1 MLDLIKKVFQKYN
14 IEYETIHTTV
24 GEIARGEVGNFR
36 GFYWIW
42 PDVNFYFGIAASI
55 TANVTNRFKTHLM
68 KLRVALAEMY
78 GPLKEKKQPKKTYP
92 INWIDGVLTFII
104 EAIEPFPEWYVK
116 TDRGTVLPGQ
126 FDFKFKH
133 KVDPDTLPVTVFKVS
148 QDVPPQDIKDA
159 ETEIIELMEPYAND
173 ETYRKRQKIGKI
185 A

>member
-1 MLDLIKKVFQKYN
+1 MRDTILEVFEKYG
-14 IEYETIHTTV
+14 IEFEEVDTTV
-24 GEIARGEVGNFR
+24 GEIARGDVGKFR

-42 PDVNFYFGIAASI
+42 PENNFYFGISQSY
-55 TANVTNRFKTHLM
+55 TATVLNRFKTHLM
-68 KLRVALAEMY
+68 KLRVALEEMY
-78 GPLKEKKQPKKTYP
+78 GPPKEKKQPGKTYP
-92 INWIDGVLTFII
+92 EGWKDAVMTHVI
-104 EAIEPFPEWYVK
+104 ETREAFPEWYIK

-126 FDFKFKH
+126 FDFNFEH

-159 ETEIIELMEPYAND
+159 ETEIIDIMEPYAND